1 MERPVFRIFCLC
13 LLWISAS
20 PVFAAGEKAA
30 GVPPEVHEVL
40 ARLEDRISGLRTL
53 RADFVQE
60 KHLAV
65 LDEPLVLS
73 GTLSMQKPD
82 RFSWIVKEPL
92 RYSMVIVGEV
102 AHQWDEDTRRVEKI
116 PLSGNPVFKTAIRQ
130 LRGWLSGA
138 YRSMLGEYE
147 LAILDREPITLEF
160 VPRETALAR
169 EVIERVTVTFER
181 DERYIRRI
189 EILERRGDRTL
200 LSFVNTLLNSPIPPS
215 AWKVEQ
221 DVR

>member
-1 MERPVFRIFCLC
+1 MERRVFRIFCLC
-13 LLWISAS
+13 FLWISAS
-20 PVFAAGEKAA
+20 PVFAAGEGADGA
-30 GVPPEVHEVL
+30 PPGVNEVL
-40 ARLEDRISGLRTL
+40 ARLEERISGLQTL
-53 RADFVQE
+53 QADFVQE
-60 KHLAV
+60 KYLAV

-82 RFSWIVKEPL
+82 RFSWIVRKPL

-116 PLSGNPVFKTAIRQ
+116 PLSGNPVFGAAIRQ
-130 LRGWLSGA
+130 LQGWLSGA

-147 LAILDREPITLEF
+147 VRVLGREPITLEF

-169 EVIERVTVTFER
+169 EVIERVTVTFGR
-181 DERYIRRI
+181 DERYIRRM

-200 LSFVNTLLNSPIPPS
+200 LRFVNTLLNTPIPPS